1 MSSENIVLTPMVQ
14 VKVFSFMC
22 PLKHGWIPLDLVVI
36 KLNTSNLAISHFPA
50 RTKEDEL
57 PRNPQTVYLLK
68 SNWIGRLSRRLRGS
82 TLGQNLA

>member
-1 MSSENIVLTPMVQ
+1 MVH
-14 VKVFSFMC
+14 VKVISYLSM
-22 PLKHGWIPLDLVVI
+22 PTLKHGGIPLDLVVI
-36 KLNTSNLAISHFPA
+36 RLNTSNLAISHVPA

-68 SNWIGRLSRRLRGS
+68 SNWIGRLSRCLFGS